1 MEGWGRFEG
10 REVENRG
17 RMEGWGR
24 FEGREVENRGKGWKG
39 GVGLKAGK

>member
-1 MEGWGRFEG
+1 MEGGRFEG

-24 FEGREVENRGKGWKG
+24 FEGREVENRGKDRGKDG
-39 GVGLKAGK
+39 GVG

>member
-17 RMEGWGR
+17 RMEGWGKGGGDR
-24 FEGREVENRGKGWKG
+24 FEGREVENRGKDGR
-39 GVGLKAGK
+39 VG